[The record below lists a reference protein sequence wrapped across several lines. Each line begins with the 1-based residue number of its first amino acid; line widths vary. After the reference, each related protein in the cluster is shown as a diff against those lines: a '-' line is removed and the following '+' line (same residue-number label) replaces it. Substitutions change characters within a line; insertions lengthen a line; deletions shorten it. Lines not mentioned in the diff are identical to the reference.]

1 MQAFDVARRE
11 LGVTPLMTGKEMASC
26 KEPDEL
32 TVRAYLSQFYEL
44 FKDKPLTSGKLS
56 KVLLLIYCRANKQSI
71 FYNIYIHK

>member
-1 MQAFDVARRE
+1 MARRE

-56 KVLLLIYCRANKQSI
+56 KVLLLIYLLCKQTKHILQYLHS
-71 FYNIYIHK
+71 